1 MSKGTKAAC
10 FSPFFIQVD
19 MEREQAYLTAL
30 DELNVIMLE
39 VYYSADPKQRVK
51 NVTDELFSILV
62 EAYLLGIDHASE
74 MMKSFLVVDQRQME
88 SAVYAVIAGETFADR
103 AEKHVRNGDVAALQT
118 LAESEYH
125 RVYNT
130 AVNDGVTEYIRETG
144 AVVEKVWLTV
154 GDDRVRDTHEDLQG
168 VSVGVNDRFYTFD
181 GDSALFPGGFANAQN
196 NVNCR
201 CWLEYRRVNS

>member
-1 MSKGTKAAC
+1 ME
-10 FSPFFIQVD
+10 
-19 MEREQAYLTAL
+19 EREQTYLTAL

-39 VYYSADPKQRVK
+39 IYYSADPQERVK
-51 NVTDELFSILV
+51 KVQDELFSILV

-74 MMKSFLVVDQRQME
+74 MMETLLVVDQEQMQK
-88 SAVYAVIAGETFADR
+88 AVYREIKGETFADR
-103 AEKHVRNGDVAALQT
+103 AEEHVKKGDVAALQT

-130 AVNDGVTEYIRETG
+130 AVNDGITEYVRETG
-144 AVVEKVWLTV
+144 AVVEKVWVTV
-154 GDDRVRDTHEDLQG
+154 GDERVRDTHRDLHG
-168 VSVGVNDRFYTFD
+168 VSVPIRDRFYTND
-181 GDSALFPGGFANAQN
+181 GDSALFPGGFGKPEN

>member
-1 MSKGTKAAC
+1 
-10 FSPFFIQVD
+10 

-39 VYYSADPKQRVK
+39 VYYSVDPKQRVK
-51 NVTDELFSILV
+51 TVTDELFSILV

-74 MMKSFLVVDQRQME
+74 MMQSFLVVDQERME
-88 SAVYAVIAGETFADR
+88 SAVYAVIEGETFVDR
-103 AEKHVRNGDVAALQT
+103 AENHVRNGDVAALQT

-130 AVNDGVTEYIRETG
+130 AVSDGVTEYIRETG

-154 GDDRVRDTHEDLQG
+154 GDDRVRDTHEDLAG

-181 GDSALFPGGFANAQN
+181 GDSALFPGGFANPKN

>member
-1 MSKGTKAAC
+1 ME
-10 FSPFFIQVD
+10 
-19 MEREQAYLTAL
+19 EREQAYLTAL

-51 NVTDELFSILV
+51 NVTDELFSILI
-62 EAYLLGIDHASE
+62 EAYLLGIDHASD
-74 MMKSFLVVDQRQME
+74 MMKSFLVVDQERME
-88 SAVYAVIAGETFADR
+88 SAVYAVIEGETFADR

-130 AVNDGVTEYIRETG
+130 AVSDGVTEYIRETG

-181 GDSALFPGGFANAQN
+181 GDSALFPGGFANPEN

>member
-1 MSKGTKAAC
+1 ME
-10 FSPFFIQVD
+10 
-19 MEREQAYLTAL
+19 EREQAYLTAL
-30 DELNVIMLE
+30 DELNLIMLE

-51 NVTDELFSILV
+51 TVTDELFSILV
-62 EAYLLGIDHASE
+62 EAYLMGIDHASD
-74 MMKSFLVVDQRQME
+74 MMKSFLVVDQERME

-103 AEKHVRNGDVAALQT
+103 AENHVRNGNVAALQT

-130 AVNDGVTEYIRETG
+130 AVSDGVTEYIRETG

>member
-1 MSKGTKAAC
+1 ME
-10 FSPFFIQVD
+10 
-19 MEREQAYLTAL
+19 EREQAYLTAL

-51 NVTDELFSILV
+51 TVTDELFSILV
-62 EAYLLGIDHASE
+62 EAYLLGIDHASD
-74 MMKSFLVVDQRQME
+74 MMKSFLVVDQERME
-88 SAVYAVIAGETFADR
+88 SAVYAVIEGETFVDR
-103 AEKHVRNGDVAALQT
+103 AENHVRNGDVAALQT

-154 GDDRVRDTHEDLQG
+154 GDDRVRDTHEDLAG

-181 GDSALFPGGFANAQN
+181 GDSALFPGGFANPEN

>member
-1 MSKGTKAAC
+1 ME
-10 FSPFFIQVD
+10 
-19 MEREQAYLTAL
+19 EREQAYLTAL

-51 NVTDELFSILV
+51 TVTDELFSILV
-62 EAYLLGIDHASE
+62 EAYLLGIDHASD
-74 MMKSFLVVDQRQME
+74 MMKSFLVVDQERME
-88 SAVYAVIAGETFADR
+88 SAVYAVIEGETFADR
-103 AEKHVRNGDVAALQT
+103 AETHVRNGDVAALQT

-130 AVNDGVTEYIRETG
+130 AVSDGVTEYIRETG

-154 GDDRVRDTHEDLQG
+154 GDDRVRDTHEDLAG

-181 GDSALFPGGFANAQN
+181 GDSALFPGGFANPEN

>member
-1 MSKGTKAAC
+1 
-10 FSPFFIQVD
+10 

-39 VYYSADPKQRVK
+39 VYYSADPKQKVK
-51 NVTDELFSILV
+51 TVTDELFSILV
-62 EAYLLGIDHASE
+62 EAYLLGIDHASD
-74 MMKSFLVVDQRQME
+74 MMKSFLVVDQERME
-88 SAVYAVIAGETFADR
+88 SAVYAVITGETFADR
-103 AEKHVRNGDVAALQT
+103 AERHIENGDVAALQT

-130 AVNDGVTEYIRETG
+130 AVSDGVTEYIRETG
-144 AVVEKVWLTV
+144 AVVEKIWLTV
-154 GDDRVRDTHEDLQG
+154 GDDRVRDTHEDLAG

-181 GDSALFPGGFANAQN
+181 GDSALFPGGFSNAQN